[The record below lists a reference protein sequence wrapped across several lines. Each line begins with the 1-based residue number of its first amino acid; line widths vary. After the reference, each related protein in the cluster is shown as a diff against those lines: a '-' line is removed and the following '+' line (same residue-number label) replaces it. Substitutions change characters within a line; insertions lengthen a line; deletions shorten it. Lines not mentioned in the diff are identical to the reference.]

1 VRHHL
6 LLLIIVSSVS
16 LFAQQEQQ
24 NAKPLACYSKKDAP
38 KVFWGFWN
46 PKPSTKP
53 VTVTIQF
60 NKPDAPADNLDCVG
74 EPLEI
79 TVPNGQKVTLN
90 TYYDK
95 NECSTSGTTVSI
107 TRATTDVPVSD
118 ILSLAV
124 KAGVF
129 GFDAIGRSYD
139 LAPQTNKIVSIDAT
153 CNGGLGR
160 KSTQNVKITYQNP
173 PRVAVSTG
181 LVVAHGV
188 KSYGVNTSNTGVGTG
203 GVVTTQNTVAV
214 TGSPA
219 GQVIPFGLVNIYYSG
234 SRVLNFN
241 AQLGIGVNPNL
252 SSAKVEYFAS
262 PFAFGWHDVY
272 ISPGFH
278 IGQHE
283 DIAGGF
289 GIGQTVPSGF
299 KVPLKWQYYTGFGVS
314 ISYNLK
320 PLIKG
325 GSKSETTNTAG
336 QKH

>member
-1 VRHHL
+1 MQHRL
-6 LLLIIVSSVS
+6 LLTVFFNVS
-16 LFAQQEQQ
+16 LFAQQAQQ
-24 NAKPLACYSKKDAP
+24 EAKPLACYSKKEAP

-60 NKPDAPADNLDCVG
+60 NRPEGTLTDLDCVG
-74 EPLEI
+74 EPLEL
-79 TVPNGQKVTLN
+79 TVPNGQQVTLN
-90 TYYDK
+90 TYYDQ
-95 NECSTSGTTVSI
+95 NECSTSATTVSI
-107 TRATTDVPVSD
+107 TRASMEIPVAD
-118 ILSLAV
+118 ILALAV
-124 KAGVF
+124 KVGVF
-129 GFDAIGRSYD
+129 GLDAAGRSYE
-139 LAPQTNKIVSIDAT
+139 LPPQTNKILSIDAT
-153 CNGGLGR
+153 CNVGAGR

-173 PRVAVSTG
+173 SRVAVSGG
-181 LVVAHGV
+181 LVVSHGV
-188 KSYGVNTSNTGVGTG
+188 RSYGVNTSQNGMGAG
-203 GVVTTQNTVAV
+203 GVVTTLNTVAV

-219 GQVIPFGLVNIYYSG
+219 GQVIPFGLVNIYCSG

-262 PFAFGWHDVY
+262 PFALGWHDLY

-283 DIAGGF
+283 DISGGF
-289 GIGQTVPSGF
+289 GVGQNTPSGL

-320 PLIKG
+320 PLVKS
-325 GSKSETTNTAG
+325 GSSK
-336 QKH
+336 

>member
-1 VRHHL
+1 MRYRL
-6 LLLIIVSSVS
+6 FLLILLIGIPS
-16 LFAQQEQQ
+16 FARQTETPG
-24 NAKPLACYSKKDAP
+24 KPLACYSKKEAP
-38 KVFWGFWN
+38 KIFWGFWN
-46 PKPSTKP
+46 PTPSANP

-60 NKPDAPADNLDCVG
+60 NKPDDPAGDLDCVG
-74 EPLEI
+74 EPLAL
-79 TVPNGQKVTLN
+79 TVPNGQQVMLN

-95 NECSTSGTTVSI
+95 NECSTSATTVSI
-107 TRATTDVPVSD
+107 NRENSDSPVAD

-124 KAGVF
+124 KIGAF
-129 GFDAIGRSYD
+129 GFDQSGRSY
-139 LAPQTNKIVSIDAT
+139 LLPAQKNKVVSIDAV
-153 CNGGLGR
+153 CNVGTGR
-160 KSTQNVKITYQNP
+160 KSTQNVTINYQNP
-173 PRVAVSTG
+173 PRVAVSSG
-181 LVVAHGV
+181 LIFAHGV
-188 KSYGVNTSNTGVGTG
+188 SSYGVNTSQTGVGSG

-219 GQVIPFGLVNIYYSG
+219 AQVIPFGLVNIYYSG

-241 AQLGIGVNPNL
+241 AQLGVGVNPNL
-252 SSAKVEYFAS
+252 SSARVEYFAS
-262 PFAFGWHDVY
+262 PFAIGWHDVY

-289 GIGQTVPSGF
+289 GIGQITPSGF

-325 GSKSETTNTAG
+325 GSK
-336 QKH
+336 